1 MKKVIHIKTLM
12 FAGMVATTM
21 LLAFPAFAEE
31 DPSVTY
37 STMYIP
43 GVTDYNV
50 DGDVTLDV
58 NVAEINAL
66 EITLSTSNLAIDLT
80 PKIGIPSFDTDT
92 LDILVGTTNI
102 TGYTLTMASSY
113 NGNSTTSLTRTESI
127 SSTVPTIDTIGS
139 TVTPTDFASTSDTSS
154 INKWGY
160 LLSATNLDVNKTVY
174 NPVLSSNTVNSST
187 EAVYNDPT
195 TITFGAKVDSDLP
208 AGNYRAT
215 LKFMAVSNINTY
227 SIMYNAGSASSDS
240 TLTNMPSP
248 NPQTGAL
255 EGGGSTTIVLSSA
268 SPSRTGYSFINWCS
282 VSPTTSN
289 NTDSCN
295 GTTYSAGGNMEINN
309 SEPDVNLYAMWGVDT
324 YAVNITNSNTTS
336 SASSIYVPYGGS
348 ATVTVTPSSDYYLSQ
363 VSCPSGYT
371 CTGYNTGTSYTGQQT
386 VTITNNNYAG
396 GGTVGFEG
404 TESGYSYNL
413 TFNGNG
419 GTASQTSLSG
429 TGTTITLPTATYKNS
444 YATFAGW
451 SESATATTA
460 TWTNSMTISSAT
472 TKTLYA
478 VWSYNSGTMQNTS
491 TSCGTNMV
499 DARTGVSY
507 LTYTISGNCY
517 MEQNLYLPTGLTLR
531 PSDSNVTREWTTPS
545 SSTMPSN
552 SYDTPYMVTGT
563 HANNTYNATGGW
575 YNYCAAS
582 AGTVCSQTQAD
593 AAQDVCPKG
602 WKLPT
607 NAQMSN
613 VISANRSN
621 WKFYAGRYYNG
632 YLQSASTISY
642 WWSATAYSA
651 TVQYLLYYG
660 NGSLNTSIY
669 DVKNLGYFVRCVRI

>member
-1 MKKVIHIKTLM
+1 MNKIIHTKLLT
-12 FAGMVATTM
+12 
-21 LLAFPAFAEE
+21 LLAGILLPSILLTTAVYATESE
-31 DPSVTY
+31 DTSVTY

-43 GVTDYNV
+43 GVTNYNV

-139 TVTPTDFASTSDTSS
+139 TITPTDFASTSDTSS

-240 TLTNMPSP
+240 TLANMPSP

-255 EGGGSTTIVLSSA
+255 EGGGSTTIVLSNA

-295 GTTYSAGGNMEINN
+295 GTTYSAGGNMEISN
-309 SEPDVNLYAMWGVDT
+309 SEPDVSLYAMWGVDT

-348 ATVTVTPSSDYYLSQ
+348 ATVTVTPSSGYYLSN
-363 VSCPSGYT
+363 VSCPEHYT

-396 GGTVGFEG
+396 GGTVGF
-404 TESGYSYNL
+404 
-413 TFNGNG
+413 
-419 GTASQTSLSG
+419 SG
-429 TGTTITLPTATYKNS
+429 TVIVKVYMQNWTGCSSMTTGDTTTLYDNRDETPYLVGKAKDGKCWMLQDLKLGAKASSYTLDSTNSATNGFTLNGKLSDGKFTFSTNNGYDYTNDSSQFYCTSDYGCYYNWYTAT
-444 YATFAGW
+444 AG
-451 SESATATTA
+451 SGTSATGA
-460 TWTNSMTISSAT
+460 
-472 TKTLYA
+472 
-478 VWSYNSGTMQNTS
+478 
-491 TSCGTNMV
+491 
-499 DARTGVSY
+499 
-507 LTYTISGNCY
+507 
-517 MEQNLYLPTGLTLR
+517 E
-531 PSDSNVTREWTTPS
+531 VT
-545 SSTMPSN
+545 
-552 SYDTPYMVTGT
+552 V
-563 HANNTYNATGGW
+563 
-575 YNYCAAS
+575 NYS
-582 AGTVCSQTQAD
+582 I
-593 AAQDVCPKG
+593 CPKG
-602 WKLPT
+602 WNLPT
-607 NAQMSN
+607 GGSSGEFQALYNQYN
-613 VISANRSN
+613 SAALMLVDNPTTTKEN
-621 WKFYAGRYYNG
+621 TAGKIPGFLLGGRYVNSGAIGVGSYGNYWSRTANSGQFGYLLYLDTSSVSPAYNFNKYNG
-632 YLQSASTISY
+632 YS
-642 WWSATAYSA
+642 
-651 TVQYLLYYG
+651 
-660 NGSLNTSIY
+660 
-669 DVKNLGYFVRCVRI
+669 VRCLAQ